1 MDEKKLTKQLRRITI
16 ITIIGS
22 LLLSAIGFGIFGYIM
37 KSAHEAEH
45 AQLQAETTEYK
56 GRLLRQ
62 MDKNLQILTTLSKA
76 YEVSTI
82 TDDPGQLGQSLMET
96 NAANDFVSMVYMR
109 KDGTGL
115 MHTTESGEVEA
126 ITMDDLHPYAVEVM
140 ESALQGKN
148 TISKIF
154 RSQALDEKI
163 FVYAVPVF
171 ENGEVVGALAA
182 GDTINIFTDATDGKT
197 VMGGAGYLHLIADNG
212 MFLVRSENTLV
223 DEEMKNL
230 YEGDVF
236 SEQTKEEMRAALE
249 KGESVC
255 GEYTYEGNRMHF
267 YMVPLDVNGWYLFC
281 ANKVWGSS
289 ASLGDALTI
298 FGVLMTLMLIL
309 MNVLLYS
316 GRRVFSQNIK
326 TLIRLA
332 YEDPITGAK
341 NTAHFD
347 ESFQQILETKQ
358 PFSTVALNVHNFK
371 GINDLFGRMRGDRVL
386 CYMENVLNHNLKEG
400 EFFCRDTADLFYLLL
415 LDTDEE
421 SIKKRLAVI
430 IEQIRASSLEYGE
443 FSYDLSL
450 YAGVAIG
457 EEREKAL
464 LAMQSIEHT
473 HHTDIAFYNHDMH
486 NAVRK
491 KNSIESQM
499 YPALQNKEF
508 KLFLQPKFGMKN
520 EGLVGAEALVRWQNP
535 DGSYRYPNEFIPLF
549 EENGFCLKLD
559 LYMVERACEQIKA
572 WKDAGLTP
580 VPISVNQSKMLF
592 SDLNYPDNLMQ
603 ILNRYQVSPSLIT
616 LEILEGVATDNLEL
630 LNHQI
635 EALHALGFRISM
647 DDFGNGYSSLN
658 MLYQLNIDELKL
670 DRGFLRQVSKEDEE
684 RRYIILEQIV
694 SFARKLGIATVAEG
708 IETQEDEALIQALK
722 CNFGQGYFYD
732 KPMSAKE
739 FSQRYMKKNEK

>member
-1 MDEKKLTKQLRRITI
+1 
-16 ITIIGS
+16 
-22 LLLSAIGFGIFGYIM
+22 
-37 KSAHEAEH
+37 
-45 AQLQAETTEYK
+45 
-56 GRLLRQ
+56 

-82 TDDPGQLGQSLMET
+82 TDDPRQLGQSLMET

-109 KDGTGL
+109 KDGTGR

-415 LDTDEE
+415 LDTNEE
-421 SIKKRLAVI
+421 SIKKT
-430 IEQIRASSLEYGE
+430 SGC
-443 FSYDLSL
+443 
-450 YAGVAIG
+450 
-457 EEREKAL
+457 
-464 LAMQSIEHT
+464 
-473 HHTDIAFYNHDMH
+473 HH
-486 NAVRK
+486 
-491 KNSIESQM
+491 
-499 YPALQNKEF
+499 
-508 KLFLQPKFGMKN
+508 
-520 EGLVGAEALVRWQNP
+520 
-535 DGSYRYPNEFIPLF
+535 
-549 EENGFCLKLD
+549 
-559 LYMVERACEQIKA
+559 
-572 WKDAGLTP
+572 
-580 VPISVNQSKMLF
+580 
-592 SDLNYPDNLMQ
+592 
-603 ILNRYQVSPSLIT
+603 
-616 LEILEGVATDNLEL
+616 
-630 LNHQI
+630 
-635 EALHALGFRISM
+635 
-647 DDFGNGYSSLN
+647 
-658 MLYQLNIDELKL
+658 
-670 DRGFLRQVSKEDEE
+670 
-684 RRYIILEQIV
+684 
-694 SFARKLGIATVAEG
+694 
-708 IETQEDEALIQALK
+708 
-722 CNFGQGYFYD
+722 
-732 KPMSAKE
+732 
-739 FSQRYMKKNEK
+739 